1 MKRLLLAPLLL
12 FLLTGCVNPSEIS
25 EILDKN
31 NVIKLK
37 CITKYLSIDDSPYK
51 LLETRKWQTYQVTV
65 NTKKK
70 EGFYTHES
78 SDGYKLKDNQTINP
92 NLTKEKISFKDLF
105 VVSNSLKVEDLFSIN
120 RLNGEIIKFRKHNYA
135 PNQKTKGKCY
145 LVDDIETLF

>member
-25 EILDKN
+25 EILDKK

-37 CITKYLSIDDSPYK
+37 CITKYISIEDSPYK
-51 LLETRKWQTYQVTV
+51 LLETRKWQTYLVTV

-70 EGFYTHES
+70 EGFYTHENS
-78 SDGYKLKDNQTINP
+78 NGYKLKENQTISP
-92 NLTKEKISFKDLF
+92 NLTKEKISFEDLF
-105 VVSNSLKVEDLFSIN
+105 VTTSIKVEDLFSIN
-120 RLNGEIIKFRKHNYA
+120 RVNGEIIKFRKYNYG